1 MPEPLAIVCRGT
13 CGCCHEPAR
22 LVGHGAVCGTCLA
35 EMTQERLPSGFR
47 AEWTGVHFTLSRP
60 RRDPMPWSREWVWCG
75 NYDDV
80 DLLVRDARFLAG
92 EGGPDGR

>member
-1 MPEPLAIVCRGT
+1 
-13 CGCCHEPAR
+13 
-22 LVGHGAVCGTCLA
+22 
-35 EMTQERLPSGFR
+35 
-47 AEWTGVHFTLSRP
+47 
-60 RRDPMPWSREWVWCG
+60 MPWSREWVWCG